1 MDFAFYAF
9 ITLNINVYDPDMFDI
24 IASRQDIF
32 VLGFWVSFSSE
43 QVIGGPPF
51 CLTSGFSSQG
61 ESQIYGLNRYQVR
74 HPYS

>member
-1 MDFAFYAF
+1 
-9 ITLNINVYDPDMFDI
+9 MFDI

-51 CLTSGFSSQG
+51 CLTFGFSSQG
-61 ESQIYGLNRYQVR
+61 ESQIWFESLSGQTPLQLN
-74 HPYS
+74 